1 MKTLCVLLLALGFA
15 ASIQPAAAE
24 EDNATPAQAP
34 APLLSSDQ
42 LRELLGPIALYP
54 DPLISLILPASTVT
68 SDIVMADRFIT
79 SGGNPDEV
87 ESKPW
92 DPSVKGLVRYPDTL
106 KWLDDNLD
114 WTAQV
119 GDAFSNQPGDV
130 MDAIQSLRAKAK
142 ELGNLADTPEQR
154 VVQDDEGD
162 NVIRVVPAE
171 PDSIYVPSYDPEVV
185 YVDRPVAEPLVYFSP
200 PYVVGPWL
208 DYDCDWY
215 HHRVCYGDWHRGWD
229 YSRHHH
235 HDHGDRFFV
244 SNNISNA
251 RTWQVNAQ
259 RRRLEERRRLANQ
272 QQLAANRGRNNV
284 VQVQHPRPHNIGRHQ
299 GETIRRAEVPGGGV
313 AEHRFNHDPRSN
325 VTVNNSNDGHHRFGS
340 GDRGHMT
347 MPRTQAPHTESRL
360 GNLGSRGGN
369 NFNPRVGSPGS
380 HAVDPGSHA
389 RPHVEERHFTPG
401 TGNTVVR
408 KATPAPHVSQPHSRG
423 GSSPRSFGRPHSES
437 FHAMPKPSPR
447 PHPQVKSSPAPR
459 HFSPPRSSHGG
470 GGAPRHVSVPHP
482 HASAPKTHSAPKAHA
497 APKPHASAPKAH
509 ASSSK
514 ADPKKKRH

>member
-1 MKTLCVLLLALGFA
+1 MKTLCVLLLALGLA
-15 ASIQPAAAE
+15 ASIQPVAAE
-24 EDNATPAQAP
+24 EDNAAPAQAP

-42 LRELLGPIALYP
+42 LRELMGPIALYP

-87 ESKPW
+87 EDKPW

-130 MDAIQSLRAKAK
+130 MDAIQGLRAKAK
-142 ELGNLADTPEQR
+142 DLGNLADTPEQR

-171 PDSIYVPSYDPEVV
+171 PDALYVPSYDPEVV

-244 SNNISNA
+244 SNNITNA

-272 QQLAANRGRNNV
+272 QQLAANRRNNV

-299 GETIRRAEVPGGGV
+299 GETIRRAETPGGGV
-313 AEHRFNHDPRSN
+313 AEHRFDRDPRNNITINNNNNNN
-325 VTVNNSNDGHHRFGS
+325 VGNNHRFGE
-340 GDRGHMT
+340 GNHGRVIT
-347 MPRTQAPHTESRL
+347 PRTQAPNTEPRL
-360 GNLGSRGGN
+360 GNLGSRGGSN
-369 NFNPRVGSPGS
+369 LGS
-380 HAVDPGSHA
+380 HLGDPGSHP
-389 RPHVEERHFTPG
+389 RPHVEERRFTPG
-401 TGNTVVR
+401 SGSGSGGVVR
-408 KATPAPHVSQPHSRG
+408 KATPAPHIQPRSQVKTLPG
-423 GSSPRSFGRPHSES
+423 SFGRPHSES
-437 FHAMPKPSPR
+437 FHSMPKVA
-447 PHPQVKSSPAPR
+447 PHAKPQVRSNSMPR
-459 HFSPPRSSHGG
+459 HFSPPHASHGG
-470 GGAPRHVSVPHP
+470 GGAPRHVSTPHP
-482 HASAPKTHSAPKAHA
+482 HARASSPKPAPKAHA
-497 APKPHASAPKAH
+497 AAPKAR
-509 ASSSK
+509 SGSSK
-514 ADPKKKRH
+514 GDPKKKHH